1 VRIHGKVAIVTGAGS
16 GFGEGIA
23 QRFAAE
29 GARVIVND
37 IHGERAE
44 RVTAA
49 IRKAGGAAEAVPADV
64 SADSGWAALVN
75 STLERY
81 GRLDVIVN
89 NAGWTHRLKPLLEIT
104 EDEFNRVL
112 AVNVGSIFL
121 SAKHAIPV
129 LRRQGRG
136 GCFIQIASTLAVRPR
151 PGLAAYNCSKAAV
164 INLSH
169 SLAAEFG
176 PEKVRFNVIN
186 PGFGLTGLAADFMGG
201 TDTPEMRQK
210 FLSLMPLG
218 RFIAPADVANAAL
231 FLASD
236 EAEII
241 TGACL
246 QVDAGRSI

>member
-1 VRIHGKVAIVTGAGS
+1 VRIDGKVAIVTGAGS

-23 QRFAAE
+23 CRYAKE
-29 GARVIVND
+29 GAKVIVND
-37 IHGERAE
+37 INADSAG

-49 IRKAGGAAEAVPADV
+49 IRKAGGAAELVQADV
-64 SADSGWAALVN
+64 SADSGWAALMRA
-75 STLERY
+75 TLGFY

-104 EDEFNRVL
+104 EEEFNRVF
-112 AVNVGSIFL
+112 AVNVRGLFH
-121 SAKHAIPV
+121 SAKHSIPV
-129 LRRQGRG
+129 FRKQGGG

-151 PGLAAYNCSKAAV
+151 PGLAPYNSSKAAV

-176 PEKVRFNVIN
+176 PEKIRFNVIN
-186 PGFGLTGLAADFMGG
+186 PAFGLTGLAADFMGG
-201 TDTPEMRQK
+201 ADTPEMRQK
-210 FLSLMPLG
+210 YLALMPLG
-218 RFIAPADVANAAL
+218 RFITPDDIANAAL

>member
-1 VRIHGKVAIVTGAGS
+1 VRLSGKVAIVTGAGS

-23 QRFAAE
+23 CRYAGE
-29 GARVIVND
+29 GAKVIVND
-37 IHGERAE
+37 INADSAE

-49 IRKAGGAAEAVPADV
+49 IQEAGGTAELAQADV
-64 SADSGWAALVN
+64 SAGSGWAALMR
-75 STLERY
+75 STLDAY
-81 GRLDVIVN
+81 GRLDVVVN
-89 NAGWTHRLKPLLEIT
+89 NAGWTHRLKSLLEIS
-104 EDEFNRVL
+104 EEEFDRVF
-112 AVNVGSIFL
+112 AINVRSLFL

-129 LRRQGRG
+129 FRRQGGG
-136 GCFIQIASTLAVRPR
+136 GCFVQIASTLAVRPR
-151 PGLAAYNCSKAAV
+151 PGLAPYSSSKAAV

-176 PEKVRFNVIN
+176 PEKIRFNVIN
-186 PGFGLTGLAADFMGG
+186 PAFGLTGLAADFMGG

-218 RFIAPADVANAAL
+218 RFITPVDIANAAL